1 MYAVT
6 SAYRRHA
13 VALRDG
19 SVLADPAEAAVHEA
33 LVTLYRSRGVQND
46 EMRRLGAA
54 MLAHK
59 ENVHYSFESSL
70 AIMQQHGGNDT
81 WFDCMASA
89 IHYHAGDS
97 RFIALVNQ
105 LVALHKPC
113 PVKVPS
119 IDRDALRVVLGQ
131 LKARLAAGDAIVVEG
146 DRPLVDRVAAEQHA
160 IEIRDLRCVEVT
172 ARKLDDAATFHYAK
186 RTPRL
191 RAFLGM
197 DGESFG
203 RLFKLQLARSRDDR
217 GYEIVP
223 VLRRVSLDKAIAHH
237 IATLRAALGIAAN
250 SE

>member
-1 MYAVT
+1 M
-6 SAYRRHA
+6 

-19 SVLADPAEAAVHEA
+19 SVPADPVEAAAHEA
-33 LVTLYRSRGVQND
+33 LVTLYRSRGIKND

-70 AIMQQHGGNDT
+70 AIMRQHGGTDT

-89 IHYHAGDS
+89 IHYHAGDA
-97 RFIALVNQ
+97 RFITLVNQ
-105 LVALHKPC
+105 LVALHKPS
-113 PVKVPS
+113 PIKGPS
-119 IDRDALRVVLGQ
+119 IDRDVMRVVLGQ
-131 LKARLAAGDAIVVEG
+131 LKARLAAGDAIVIEG

-172 ARKLDDAATFHYAK
+172 ARKSDDAATFHYAK

-191 RAFLGM
+191 RAFLSM
-197 DGESFG
+197 DRESFD
-203 RLFKLQLARSRDDR
+203 RLFKLQLARSRDGR

-223 VLRRVSLDKAIAHH
+223 VLRRVSLDKAIDHH
-237 IATLRAALGIAAN
+237 IATLQAALGIAAY
-250 SE
+250 SK